1 MIGMERNRMNY
12 AQISKTQR
20 ESALAE
26 QWQKQSTDNK
36 MMMQAKKNP
45 LQQLQQKQI
54 SQQPALSKLDRI
66 QSVQGIE
73 SVDDVNSVNGIDADM
88 SLQNRVDF
96 QNASHFNLQQD
107 IVDFIKPTA
116 LRQEYVRKDVLIK
129 TSHNILAHLE
139 VAGASE
145 ALMKRA
151 KALLEEENNVKSV
164 TDAYRNALIFA

>member
-12 AQISKTQR
+12 AQISKSQR

-26 QWQKQSTDNK
+26 QWQKQSTDSK
-36 MMMQAKKNP
+36 MIMQTKKNP

-54 SQQPALSKLDRI
+54 LQQPALSKLERI
-66 QSVQGIE
+66 QSIQGIE
-73 SVDDVNSVNGIDADM
+73 SVDDVQNVDDADM
-88 SLQNRVDF
+88 VSRNRVDF

-107 IVDFIKPTA
+107 IVDFIKPAT

-129 TSHNILAHLE
+129 TSQNILSHLE
-139 VAGASE
+139 IAGASE